1 MFIVYRCAFE
11 IMFMHMD
18 ACNPQFTVLPQS
30 SWICARFIRMKHF
43 FNSRANEAYLKASP
57 NYNFQMYRQIVHELT
72 ETFRKISE
80 EVISISKT
88 LGTEPHNLQQIQTI
102 IGKIQE
108 EEKSKLDFVSI
119 YHLDTLTRD
128 DQLISKWIWH
138 W

>member
-1 MFIVYRCAFE
+1 M
-11 IMFMHMD
+11 
-18 ACNPQFTVLPQS
+18 
-30 SWICARFIRMKHF
+30 
-43 FNSRANEAYLKASP
+43 KASP

-128 DQLISKWIWH
+128 DRLISK
-138 W
+138 